1 MTAHWFTFRGQDGRG
16 LSAQVMGAGP
26 TLVLLHGGGSDGP
39 GGLLPLAR
47 QLRDRFRVVLPE
59 LRGVEDLADVPLSRA
74 RLIRDIEALLD
85 HLDLRRAAVG
95 GEGLGADLALHMA
108 TARPARVRAA
118 VLSLADVPG
127 SAGAGA
133 FDCHLWN
140 GLRRSHM
147 VERSS
152 VLQARETTA
161 PPSERNAEPVP
172 VLIIQ
177 TWGRSRADTDG
188 GGLAAC
194 STEVSSPERLPDIG
208 HLAQHTAPLI
218 QRFLTR
224 RLTIH
229 SARPAA
235 MLPAR
240 AV

>member
-16 LSAQVMGAGP
+16 LSAQVMGTGP
-26 TLVLLHGGGSDGP
+26 TLVLLHGGGPDGP
-39 GGLLPLAR
+39 GGLLPLALR
-47 QLRDRFRVVLPE
+47 LRDRFRVVLPE
-59 LRGVEDLADVPLSRA
+59 LRGVEDLANVPLSRA
-74 RLIRDIEALLD
+74 RLIKDIEALLD
-85 HLDLRRAAVG
+85 HLDLHRAAVG

-118 VLSLADVPG
+118 VLSVAGVPG
-127 SAGAGA
+127 SAGAAA

-152 VLQARETTA
+152 VLEARETTA
-161 PPSERNAEPVP
+161 TPSGQNAGPVP

-177 TWGRSRADTDG
+177 TWGRSRAHTDG
-188 GGLAAC
+188 SGLAAC
-194 STEVSSPERLPDIG
+194 STEVPPSERLPDLEQ
-208 HLAQHTAPLI
+208 LAQHTAPLI
-218 QRFLTR
+218 QCFLTR

-235 MLPAR
+235 VLPAR